1 MEFHELQKTRVADL
15 REMMKEHLPEVTGVI
30 GLKKEELVDHLAD
43 KLGIEKPHKH
53 VAAGLGKRAIKA
65 EIKELK
71 VKRQAAL
78 EARDSDELKK
88 YRRKIH
94 RRKRR
99 LRRMMNLSSSFDH
112 RFVDGYDAAELIQAL
127 KGLLEQPALI
137 FMPD

>member
-1 MEFHELQKTRVADL
+1 MDYHELQKTRVTDL
-15 REMMKEHLPEVTGVI
+15 REMMKEHLPEVTGLT
-30 GLKKEELVDHLAD
+30 GLKKAEIVDQLAT

-65 EIKELK
+65 EIRELK

-78 EARDSDELKK
+78 EARDADGLKK

-99 LRRMMNLSSSFDH
+99 LRRMMQLS
-112 RFVDGYDAAELIQAL
+112 
-127 KGLLEQPALI
+127 
-137 FMPD
+137 